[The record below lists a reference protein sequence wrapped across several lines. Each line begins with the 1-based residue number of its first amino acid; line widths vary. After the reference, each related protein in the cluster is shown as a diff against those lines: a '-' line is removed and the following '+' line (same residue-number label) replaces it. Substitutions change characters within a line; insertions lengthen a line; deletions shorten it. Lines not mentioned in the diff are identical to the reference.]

1 MRILYHFPLSP
12 TSRKVRIVLGE
23 KNLPFDLQAVNLAQP
38 GARFMEMNPAAEVPV
53 LEETDGTVISDGRT
67 ICEYLEETNPARPL
81 LGPDI
86 RQRAEI
92 RRLVGWFDGKF
103 AREVTDNLVGEKI
116 LKRVYGQ
123 GTPNSAAIRDGL
135 SNIHFHLSYLNYL
148 AETRNWLAGDFF
160 SLADITAAAH
170 LSSLDYL
177 GDVPWGDYPEAK
189 MWYAR
194 VKSRPSFRG
203 LLGDV
208 MPGIVPSAHYADVD
222 F

>member
-23 KNLPFDLQAVNLAQP
+23 KSLPFDLQAVNLANP
-38 GARFMEMNPAAEVPV
+38 DARFMEMNPAAEVPV
-53 LEETDGTVISDGRT
+53 LEETDGSYLSDGCT
-67 ICEYLEETNPARPL
+67 ICEYLEETNPDKPL
-81 LGPDI
+81 LGPGA

-116 LKRVYGQ
+116 LKKVYRQ
-123 GTPNSAAIRDGL
+123 GYPNSAAIRDGL
-135 SNIHFHLSYLNYL
+135 SNIHFHLKYLNFL
-148 AETRNWLAGDFF
+148 ADTRRWLAGDFF

-194 VKSRPSFRG
+194 IKSRPSFRG
-203 LLGDV
+203 LLSDTV
-208 MPGIVPSAHYADVD
+208 PGVEASAHYANVD